1 MSSTVYVDLEP
12 DVWKPVAT
20 GAGIVTAQLQDN
32 RGTAYFYAGDAIPTG
47 NVRDVPAIF
56 IQSPS
61 QMPTMSEKALVWARG
76 TGRLVVMTIDV

>member
-1 MSSTVYVDLEP
+1 MSSTVYVDLDP
-12 DVWKPVAT
+12 KVWKPVAT

-32 RGTAYFYAGDAIPTG
+32 RGSAYFYAGDAAPTG
-47 NVRDVPAIF
+47 DAPAIF